1 MRHEFSQDNL
11 DPGGAYHLLTA
22 TVVPRPI
29 AWICTRSAD
38 GVDNIAPH
46 SFYTVA
52 SADPPVIQFTSIG
65 EKDTLRNV
73 RQTGEFVVCLTPTEL
88 FDKINDTSIDFP
100 ASMSEF
106 DEIGLTRE
114 PSSRVAPPRIAESP
128 VAIECTLN
136 RIIEIG
142 NSIVVMGDVVLF
154 SIEDRVLDLSKPGRP
169 HPRIEDLQPVARLGR
184 NQWTAL
190 GEILDKPR
198 KKFSG

>member
-1 MRHEFSQDNL
+1 MRHEFSRDDL
-11 DPGGAYHLLTA
+11 DPGGTYHLLTA

-29 AWICTRSAD
+29 AWICTRSAE

-52 SADPPVIQFTSIG
+52 AADPPIIQFTSIG

-73 RQTGEFVVCLTPTEL
+73 RQTGEFVVCLTPTSL
-88 FDKINDTSIDFP
+88 FHKINDTSIDFP

-136 RIIEIG
+136 RTIEIG
-142 NSIVVMGDVVLF
+142 NSVVVMGDVVLF
-154 SIEDRVLDLSKPGRP
+154 SIEDRVLDLSKPRRP

-184 NQWTAL
+184 NQWTTL
-190 GEILDKPR
+190 GEILDEPR
-198 KKFSG
+198 KKFGG